1 MKIKLAIAAIVGF
14 FLAGPALAHHSFA
27 MFDAEKTQFIDG
39 TVKEFELI
47 NPHAWLYVVA
57 KDAKGKQAEW
67 GIEMG
72 GAAALARIG
81 WGADTVKPGDK
92 IVVEIHPLKDGSYGG
107 QYVKAK
113 FPDGRSLDGGDPGLP
128 PALR

>member
-1 MKIKLAIAAIVGF
+1 MKNKAAVAAVLGF
-14 FLAGPALAHHSFA
+14 VVAGPALAHHSFS
-27 MFDAEKTQFIDG
+27 MFDTGKTLFIDG
-39 TVKEFELI
+39 TVKEFDLI

-57 KDAKGKQAEW
+57 KDAEGKTAEW

-72 GAAALARIG
+72 GVGAIARTG
-81 WGADTVKPGDK
+81 WRADTVKPGDK

-113 FPDGRSLDGGDPGLP
+113 FPDGRSLEGGDPGLP
-128 PALR
+128 GPLR